1 MGLIELLLVAV
12 GLSMDAF
19 AVSVCKGLAT
29 KHVGPRHMLCV
40 GLWFG
45 AFQAAMPLL
54 GYYLGVGFQGMIES
68 VDHWVAFLLLGAIG
82 VGMIVE
88 SRKTDEGDSCYRA
101 GAMFPL
107 AVATSIDALAVGIS
121 FAVLDVD
128 IFLSVATIGVCTFLI
143 SAAGLKIGSVFGT
156 RFKSRAEIAGGI
168 ILICIGLKIL
178 LGHLGLF

>member
-29 KHVGPRHMLCV
+29 KHVRPVHMLCA

-45 AFQAAMPLL
+45 FFQAAMPLL

-68 VDHWVAFLLLGAIG
+68 VDHWVAFLLLCAIG

-88 SRKTDEGDSCYRA
+88 SRKTDEEDSCYGVR
-101 GAMFPL
+101 AMFPL
-107 AVATSIDALAVGIS
+107 AVATSVDALAVGIS

-128 IFLSVATIGVCTFLI
+128 ILRSVVTIGVCTFLL
-143 SAAGLKIGSVFGT
+143 SASGLKIGSVFGT
-156 RFKSRAEIAGGI
+156 RFKSRAEIAGGL